1 MDENL
6 SLIPFSRAYLVKSRD
21 VKYDAIKNEI
31 LRSAELGDYLIFK
44 KGNHLVC
51 ITQSKRDCF
60 NPPGEVISGGQNVLM
75 L

>member
-1 MDENL
+1 VNSM
-6 SLIPFSRAYLVKSRD
+6 D
-21 VKYDAIKNEI
+21 VKYDELKNEK
-31 LRSAELGDYLIFK
+31 LRSADPRDYLIFK
-44 KGNHLVC
+44 KGNHLVR